1 MYTPKLFQITDP
13 EAISKFIRE
22 NGFGIL
28 VSQGDGQ
35 LFATHIP
42 LLLSNDGTKLTGH
55 VARGNRQWKTFEQA
69 GEVLAIFSG
78 PHAYISASWY
88 DHENVST
95 WNYVAVHVYGTLR
108 VQSNE
113 ELTASLKHLVDK
125 YEKDSEKP
133 VHVED
138 LSADYLKHALMG
150 VVGFEIDI
158 QKMEGSYK
166 LSQNRDAVNHE
177 VIVREL
183 EKRGDAGSK
192 EVAELMREHGYK
204 G

>member
-13 EAISKFIRE
+13 EAIRKFIRE

-166 LSQNRDAVNHE
+166 LSQNRDKVNHE

-192 EVAELMREHGYK
+192 EVAGLMKIHGYK